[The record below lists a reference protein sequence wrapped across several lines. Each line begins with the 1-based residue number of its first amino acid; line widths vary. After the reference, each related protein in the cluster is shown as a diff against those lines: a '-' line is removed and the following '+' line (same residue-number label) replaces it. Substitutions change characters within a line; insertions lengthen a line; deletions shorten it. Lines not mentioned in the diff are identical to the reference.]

1 MEEELKLRIAQLE
14 KDKAKLLKEK
24 RKLEFVLKEYDS
36 IIVQKLMKSKNQKLK
51 EYA

>member
-1 MEEELKLRIAQLE
+1 MIEELKLRIAQLE
-14 KDKAKLLKEK
+14 KDKAELLKEK

>member
-1 MEEELKLRIAQLE
+1 MNELKLRIAQLE
-14 KDKAKLLKEK
+14 KDKTELLKK
-24 RKLEFVLKEYDS
+24 VRKLEFVLEEYDS

>member
-1 MEEELKLRIAQLE
+1 MINPLELRIAQLE
-14 KDKAKLLKEK
+14 KDKAELLKK
-24 RKLEFVLKEYDS
+24 NRKLEFVLEEYDS